1 MMNDQP
7 NDPVGQRLQRE
18 ADGLSKPFS
27 ESLHGRTMRRVR
39 EASMTT
45 KSVESRRA
53 AWWPYVT
60 AGLAAMV
67 ALAAWIQRPPQ
78 IPPPAVPPHQVAQAD
93 LTEVGRWIADASHP
107 VRTSLSESVQT
118 GGMAYLD
125 RDVDAFGHYMIAQLN
140 GMPARQAKER

>member
-7 NDPVGQRLQRE
+7 TDPVGQRLQRE
-18 ADGLSKPFS
+18 ADGLNEPFS
-27 ESLHGRTMRRVR
+27 ESLHGQTMRRVR

-45 KSVESRRA
+45 SPANSRRV

-60 AGLAAMV
+60 VGLAAMV
-67 ALAAWIQRPPQ
+67 AIAVWIQRPTETA
-78 IPPPAVPPHQVAQAD
+78 PPAAPRQPVAQAD

-125 RDVDAFGHYMIAQLN
+125 RDVDAFGHYMINQLS
-140 GMPARQAKER
+140 GVPARQSRER